1 MRRTEKENP
10 LRLLQ
15 NLRVCST
22 VLGLYKGLWSQQ
34 SYLDDVYTYML
45 NNKAAIAVRDEDQA
59 TILLLP
65 NPCISQAHISHQGT
79 SCLYLFGG
87 SDFRADSMQHITT

>member
-22 VLGLYKGLWSQQ
+22 VLGLYKGLKSQP
-34 SYLDDVYTYML
+34 SYLDYVYTYML

-59 TILLLP
+59 AILLLP
-65 NPCISQAHISHQGT
+65 NPSVS
-79 SCLYLFGG
+79 
-87 SDFRADSMQHITT
+87 